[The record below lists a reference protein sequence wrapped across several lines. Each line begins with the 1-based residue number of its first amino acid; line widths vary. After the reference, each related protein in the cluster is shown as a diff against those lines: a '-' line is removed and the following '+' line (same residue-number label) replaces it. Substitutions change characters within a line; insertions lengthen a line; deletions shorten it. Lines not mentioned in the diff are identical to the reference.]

1 MDRYG
6 NISLLDILETFI
18 VRCSIKNNVVQIDLD
33 EKKSVCLALPL
44 KFSRKEHNGLVQGY
58 YTIFEF
64 HEPSSHCL
72 KGKINTNS
80 MSQKR

>member
-6 NISLLDILETFI
+6 NISLLNILETFI

-44 KFSRKEHNGLVQGY
+44 KFSRKEHNSLVRDIIQY
-58 YTIFEF
+58 LNFMNLHLF
-64 HEPSSHCL
+64 V
-72 KGKINTNS
+72 
-80 MSQKR
+80 